1 MEGKS
6 LLPCDVRYHDLH
18 MRHMLCRVAIY
29 LREWSCFIKS
39 TSVT

>member
-6 LLPCDVRYHDLH
+6 LLSCDVRYHDLH
-18 MRHMLCRVAIY
+18 MCCAVSLYIFA
-29 LREWSCFIKS
+29 SGAASFKS